1 MSTLFTR
8 LATPR
13 DIDAVA
19 ALFDD
24 YRQFYEYPPDLQ
36 LATAFIL
43 ERMQRNESV
52 VIVAEMQNRIVGF
65 CQLYPAFC
73 SLLAAPIF
81 LLYDLYVSPEFRKLG
96 AARALLQAAELHAAQ
111 NGFARLD
118 LTTAKT
124 NTPAQ
129 SLYESLGWVRD
140 DIFLAYSKTIQPD

>member
-1 MSTLFTR
+1 MSALFTR

-36 LATAFIL
+36 LATAFIR
-43 ERMQRNESV
+43 ERMQRKESV
-52 VIVAEMQNRIVGF
+52 IIVAEMQDRIVGF

-81 LLYDLYVSPEFRKLG
+81 LLYDLYVSSEFRQLG
-96 AARALLQAAELHAAQ
+96 AARALLQAAEQHAEQ

-140 DIFLAYSKTIQPD
+140 EVFHAYSKTVRTG